1 MKTLKTNLQSGKETT
16 GLMHTFIRPHQSL
29 MKTALCNTESIKG
42 TTLRQT
48 LYSCDKPDST
58 ESWPGQVHTTSG
70 LLSLSG
76 FTGLLQVPEP
86 AWKTVRS
93 CGFCRKLLSQP
104 YTPLTEPYRPIH
116 MHTNYTRTP
125 SLRSHD
131 SCIEV
136 ISIRVPNCRH
146 VEKERKMLNK
156 ERLVWWY
163 GLFVCAS
170 DFFPLWKRVDLI
182 SLSLLH
188 HLNTMWNIHQQK
200 YSLPKAWP
208 LDYN

>member
-1 MKTLKTNLQSGKETT
+1 MDTKLQEEHQMKMKTPKTNLPSGKETT
-16 GLMHTFIRPHQSL
+16 GLMHTFIKRHPSL
-29 MKTALCNTESIKG
+29 MKTAQCNTESMKG
-42 TTLRQT
+42 PKLRQT
-48 LYSCDKPDST
+48 LYTCDKPDST

-76 FTGLLQVPEP
+76 FTGLLSLSGFTGLLSLSGFTGLLSLSGFTGLLQVPVP

-116 MHTNYTRTP
+116 MHTNYTRTL

-136 ISIRVPNCRH
+136 ISIRVPNCRY
-146 VEKERKMLNK
+146 VEKERKMLNQ

-163 GLFVCAS
+163 
-170 DFFPLWKRVDLI
+170 D
-182 SLSLLH
+182 
-188 HLNTMWNIHQQK
+188 
-200 YSLPKAWP
+200 
-208 LDYN
+208 